1 MPIVRLAYV
10 ALFLIAVVAVFTLW
24 SQVGGQSH
32 LDLVPWYL
40 KLALGCGAAST
51 TVMAAAATLESKQA
65 WNLRTLRWLALTL
78 VLLAGCG
85 AASYYAHLFGET
97 DEDDEDD
104 QENATVGQIFV
115 PPTPGIPTD
124 CPRIN

>member
-40 KLALGCGAAST
+40 KLALCCGAAST